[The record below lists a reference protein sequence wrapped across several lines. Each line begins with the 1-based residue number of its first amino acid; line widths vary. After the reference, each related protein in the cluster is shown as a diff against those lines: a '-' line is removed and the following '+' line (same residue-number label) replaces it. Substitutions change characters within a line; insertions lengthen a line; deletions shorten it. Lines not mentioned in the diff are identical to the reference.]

1 MLPLIYLDARR
12 LLALL
17 PVIGVMLA
25 FGMVPVLLQ
34 RPQGGTTGI
43 AFVAM
48 SAMVLISRL
57 FPFDSSG
64 SRINVLVGTLPVTRR
79 QVIGSRY
86 TLALLIVAVTGV
98 LIAVLLPSIDLTDRL
113 GITALFTVIPLISVA
128 VTGPLSSRGGLGPVG
143 PALPL
148 LCFGV
153 LMLAA
158 VLMPESWQQVLV
170 GFILQAPAAS
180 AGIGIVGVGAVL
192 VVSLWLSVRW
202 FERRDL

>member
-25 FGMVPVLLQ
+25 FGMVPVVLQ
-34 RPQGGTTGI
+34 QPQGGTTGI

-86 TLALLIVAVTGV
+86 TLALLIVAITGV
-98 LIAVLLPSIDLTDRL
+98 LIAMLLPGTDLADKL
-113 GITALFTVIPLISVA
+113 GLTALFTVIPLISVA
-128 VTGPLSSRGGLGPVG
+128 VTGPLSSRGGLGAVG
-143 PALPL
+143 PVLPL

>member
-1 MLPLIYLDARR
+1 
-12 LLALL
+12 
-17 PVIGVMLA
+17 
-25 FGMVPVLLQ
+25 
-34 RPQGGTTGI
+34 
-43 AFVAM
+43 
-48 SAMVLISRL
+48 
-57 FPFDSSG
+57 
-64 SRINVLVGTLPVTRR
+64 
-79 QVIGSRY
+79 
-86 TLALLIVAVTGV
+86 
-98 LIAVLLPSIDLTDRL
+98 
-113 GITALFTVIPLISVA
+113 
-128 VTGPLSSRGGLGPVG
+128 VG